1 MQSLFEYNWQV
12 RDEWL
17 KWCESIPE
25 QELLAKRTGGLQ
37 GILATLVHII
47 DVEYSWL
54 LALAG
59 KETVEFTAYEYNSL
73 EKIKT
78 LSDKVKAEVRELL
91 IDNFSKDQSERIKV
105 SWQDEA
111 FSRAEIINHCIV
123 HEVHHIGQL
132 SVWAREI
139 GQDCV
144 SANFIGR
151 GLN

>member
-25 QELLAKRTGGLQ
+25 QELFAKRTGGVQ

-54 LALAG
+54 LALEG
-59 KETVEFTAYEYNSL
+59 KETVEYTILEYNSL
-73 EKIKT
+73 EKVRT
-78 LSDKVKAEVRELL
+78 LSNKVTAKVRALL
-91 IDNFSKDQSERIKV
+91 NVVLAKNPSEKIKV
-105 SWQDEA
+105 PWRDEA
-111 FSRAEIINHCIV
+111 CSRAEIINHCIV
-123 HEVHHIGQL
+123 HEIHHIGQL
-132 SVWAREI
+132 SIWAREI
-139 GQDCV
+139 GQESV

-151 GLN
+151 KIL

>member
-37 GILATLVHII
+37 GILAILVHII

-59 KETVEFTAYEYNSL
+59 KETVEFTTFDSIAL
-73 EKIKT
+73 K
-78 LSDKVKAEVRELL
+78 R
-91 IDNFSKDQSERIKV
+91 
-105 SWQDEA
+105 
-111 FSRAEIINHCIV
+111 
-123 HEVHHIGQL
+123 
-132 SVWAREI
+132 
-139 GQDCV
+139 
-144 SANFIGR
+144 
-151 GLN
+151 